1 MTLDEAQFVGFMD
14 GTDVVLA
21 ICENAIKA
29 WNDDDLLETHRTLK
43 AIEDEVAGEVGKR
56 MEDAGI

>member
-29 WNDDDLLETHRTLK
+29 WNDGDLLETHMLK